1 MNTELVS
8 FGSVHMLCNSRL
20 VFFPGRVAVFEVL
33 LNPLIGAEIE
43 VFDSGVSAF
52 EIAQPAAGI
61 PTNASNV

>member
-1 MNTELVS
+1 MS
-8 FGSVHMLCNSRL
+8 FWSIQMLCNSRL
-20 VFFPGRVAVFEVL
+20 VFFPGRVVVFDAL
-33 LNPLIGAEIE
+33 LNPLIGADIE